1 MTRENNCKERL
12 LLTETGMLEW
22 VGGQGAGG
30 IQVHP
35 DIHNL
40 FFKRHNTSQPLVF
53 LDFPRALHKIL
64 SD

>member
-30 IQVHP
+30 GVQVHP

-40 FFKRHNTSQPLVF
+40 FFKRHNTCPLVF